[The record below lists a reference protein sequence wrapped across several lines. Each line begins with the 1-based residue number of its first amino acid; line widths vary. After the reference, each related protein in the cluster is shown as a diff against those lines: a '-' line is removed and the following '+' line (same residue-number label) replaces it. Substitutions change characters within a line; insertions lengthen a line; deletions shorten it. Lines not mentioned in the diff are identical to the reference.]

1 MINPISLEFT
11 TTACNRPEILEQ
23 TYQSYTRN
31 LNNIDFKKSTL
42 YINID
47 PTPNNTNILSVV
59 NVAKKYFGNVVYN
72 IPNEPNF
79 AQAILWCFQQVKG
92 EYFFHLEDDWNL
104 MREVNIHDMIGII
117 KSPNIFQ
124 CILNKKNINPKELY
138 EPAFIHS
145 LFLTK
150 IVKVYLQL
158 MNNES
163 NPESQMKNIYRQN
176 IFHIQKYKSQPF
188 LPNIELSRDIGREW
202 LKSNGIKRDYDK
214 HRTNHNQKWTPWT
227 TWKIS

>member
-1 MINPISLEFT
+1 MHPLSLEFT

-23 TYQSYTRN
+23 TYHSFSKKLKN
-31 LNNIDFKKSTL
+31 VDFTKSTL

-47 PTPNNTNILSVV
+47 PSPSKDNISEVI
-59 NVAKKYFGNVVYN
+59 NVARKYFGNVIYN

-92 EYFFHLEDDWNL
+92 EYFFHLEDDWIL
-104 MREVNIHDMIGII
+104 LREVNIHNMVHVLQ
-117 KSPNIFQ
+117 SPNVSQ
-124 CILNKKNINPKELY
+124 CILNKKNINPKEIY
-138 EPAFIHS
+138 EPAFIPS
-145 LFLTK
+145 LFMTK
-150 IVKVYLQL
+150 IVKVYLQF

-163 NPESQMKNIYRQN
+163 NPEAQMKNIFRSNVFQ
-176 IFHIQKYKSQPF
+176 IQTYKSKFFAPH
-188 LPNIELSRDIGREW
+188 IELSRDIGREW

-227 TWKIS
+227 TWKIN

>member
-1 MINPISLEFT
+1 MIQISLEFT

-31 LNNIDFKKSTL
+31 LKNINFKQSTL

-47 PTPNNTNILSVV
+47 PVPDNTNISDMIT
-59 NVAKKYFGNVVYN
+59 VARKYFGNVIYN
-72 IPNEPNF
+72 TPTEPNF
-79 AQAILWCFQQVKG
+79 AQAILWCLQQVKG
-92 EYFFHLEDDWNL
+92 EYFFHLEDDWIL
-104 MREVNIHDMIGII
+104 LREVNIHDMIDII
-117 KSPNIFQ
+117 KLPNVSQ

-138 EPAFIHS
+138 EPAFIPS

-150 IVKVYLQL
+150 IVNVYIKL

-163 NPESQMKNIYRQN
+163 NPESQMKNIFRQN
-176 IFHIQKYKSQPF
+176 IFQIQKYKSQSFAPH
-188 LPNIELSRDIGREW
+188 IELSRDIGREW
-202 LKSNGIKRDYDK
+202 LKSNGIKRDYDR

-227 TWKIS
+227 TWKIN

>member
-23 TYQSYTRN
+23 TYQSYTKN
-31 LNNIDFKKSTL
+31 LKNIDFTTSTL

-47 PTPNNTNILSVV
+47 PAPDNTNISEVIT
-59 NVAKKYFGNVVYN
+59 VARKYFGNVIYN
-72 IPNEPNF
+72 IPTEPNF

-92 EYFFHLEDDWNL
+92 DYFFHLEDDWNL
-104 MREVNIHDMIGII
+104 MREVDIHDMIEVI
-117 KSPNIFQ
+117 KQPNILQ
-124 CILNKKNINPKELY
+124 CILNKKNINPRELY
-138 EPAFIHS
+138 EPAFIPS
-145 LFLTK
+145 LFQTK
-150 IVKVYLQL
+150 IINVYIKL

-227 TWKIS
+227 TWKIN

>member
-1 MINPISLEFT
+1 MIQISLEFT

-31 LNNIDFKKSTL
+31 LKNINFKQSTL

-47 PTPNNTNILSVV
+47 PSPNNTNISDMIT
-59 NVAKKYFGNVVYN
+59 VARKYFGNVIYN
-72 IPNEPNF
+72 IPTEPNF

-104 MREVNIHDMIGII
+104 IREVNIHDIIDII
-117 KSPNIFQ
+117 KSPNVSQ
-124 CILNKKNINPKELY
+124 CILNKKNINLKELY
-138 EPAFIHS
+138 EPAFIPS

-150 IVKVYLQL
+150 IINVYIKL

-163 NPESQMKNIYRQN
+163 NPESQMKNIFRQN
-176 IFHIQKYKSQPF
+176 IFQIQKYKSQSFAPH
-188 LPNIELSRDIGREW
+188 IELSRDIGREW

-227 TWKIS
+227 TWKIN